1 MSNDTSHKFQPRPP
15 VIAAILIFMVTVS
28 FAVMSQSG
36 VLHVGGVIRH
46 PHHTTT
52 TIATSGTSTPR
63 NQVLV
68 QVANG
73 TKKLGLARFETQQLA
88 AQGWNMLTGI
98 NGPRVGRTTI
108 YYKPN
113 YADAAATIQKFLGSG
128 SLLSWTGP
136 SPVPVSGVCHILVVV
151 GPDLAN

>member
-1 MSNDTSHKFQPRPP
+1 MVIMIGLAAVLTITSGNLR
-15 VIAAILIFMVTVS
+15 A
-28 FAVMSQSG
+28 
-36 VLHVGGVIRH
+36 GGVIRH

-52 TIATSGTSTPR
+52 TVDTSGTSTPR

-128 SLLSWTGP
+128 LLLSWTGP
-136 SPVPVSGVCHILVVV
+136 SPVPGSGVCHILVVV

>member
-1 MSNDTSHKFQPRPP
+1 MSNDNSHKFQPRPP
-15 VIAAILIFMVTVS
+15 AITAIVVAMVSIS
-28 FAVMSQSG
+28 FVLLSHVG
-36 VLHVGGVIRH
+36 VLRVGGVIRH

-52 TIATSGTSTPR
+52 TVDASGTSTPR

-136 SPVPVSGVCHILVVV
+136 SPVPGSGVCHILVVV